1 MADWFYGKDNAQ
13 HGPVSDLEIRNLI
26 ATNQITQDTVIWRE
40 GMSDWLPLKDVQDF
54 QPSQTSSQQ
63 NANTESS
70 SSSPINS
77 TPNRTN
83 NPYTSPQTQAGISSQ
98 TTTPT
103 DGLSIASL
111 VLGIVS
117 IMSCYVW
124 GLFAIPAVIFGHM
137 SLKKI
142 NTSPTPVAGKG
153 MAIAGL
159 VMGYIGIALQFLII
173 VIFIFAIVGSTTS
186 YTP

>member
-26 ATNQITQDTVIWRE
+26 STDQITPDTMIWRE

-54 QPSQTSSQQ
+54 QPAQTPIQHNTDTGTSSG
-63 NANTESS
+63 
-70 SSSPINS
+70 
-77 TPNRTN
+77 
-83 NPYTSPQTQAGISSQ
+83 NPYARPRTQAGITSQ
-98 TTTPT
+98 AATPT

-111 VLGIVS
+111 VLGIIS

-124 GLFAIPAVIFGHM
+124 GLFAIPAVICGHM

-159 VMGYIGIALQFLII
+159 VMGYIGIALQLLII